1 MELLSQSKAR
11 PRGGPCPFRLKFTFN
26 WNPFGKEK
34 LRMKPIGLNH
44 RFGFTLIELLVVI
57 AIIAILAGLL
67 LPALSKAKGK
77 ALQIKCLSNIKQLQ
91 LAWNM
96 YPDDNNGLCPPNN
109 PGGAPNGPPGTE
121 AWLYGNVQRDTST
134 DNIKAGVLF
143 RYNGNPEIY
152 VCPSD
157 LWKITYRGVT
167 YPTTRS
173 FSMVSS
179 MPQFAPYR
187 SPKYATIKDP
197 PPVKAIVFVEEQEN
211 RTGLDNF
218 INDGNIGLR
227 RYDDPSDKDNWGD
240 LPAQRHGGATVSMA
254 DGHAEFW
261 KWKSKIRVERG
272 RPADPAE
279 LPDLRRIQMGLPGYP
294 NQ

>member
-1 MELLSQSKAR
+1 MNNVR
-11 PRGGPCPFRLKFTFN
+11 PNYKS
-26 WNPFGKEK
+26 
-34 LRMKPIGLNH
+34 
-44 RFGFTLIELLVVI
+44 GFTLIELLVVI

-91 LAWNM
+91 LCWNM
-96 YPDDNNGLCPPNN
+96 YPDDNNGICPPNN

-121 AWLYGNVQRDTST
+121 AWLYGNVQRDTTT

-143 RYNGNPEIY
+143 RYNGNAAIY

-157 LWKITYRGVT
+157 NWKVTFRGET
-167 YPTTRS
+167 SPTTRS

-179 MPQFAPYR
+179 MPQP
-187 SPKYATIKDP
+187 SQKLATIIDP
-197 PPVKAIVFVEEQEN
+197 RPVKALVFVEEQEN

-227 RYDDPSDKDNWGD
+227 RYNDPSEQNNWGD
-240 LPAQRHGGATVSMA
+240 LPAQRHGGATVSMV

-261 KWKSKIRVERG
+261 KWKSKIRIQRA

-279 LPDLRRIQMGLPGYP
+279 IPDLRRIQMGLPGFP

>member
-1 MELLSQSKAR
+1 
-11 PRGGPCPFRLKFTFN
+11 
-26 WNPFGKEK
+26 
-34 LRMKPIGLNH
+34 MKTASLNNKS
-44 RFGFTLIELLVVI
+44 GFTLIELLVVI

-91 LAWNM
+91 LCWNM
-96 YPDDNNGLCPPNN
+96 YPDDNNGICPPNN

-121 AWLYGNVQRDTST
+121 AWIYGDVKQDTTT

-143 RYNGNPEIY
+143 RYNGNASIY

-157 LWKITYRGVT
+157 PWKINYRGVT
-167 YPTTRS
+167 TPTTRS

-179 MPQFAPYR
+179 MPQPLP
-187 SPKYATIKDP
+187 SKLSTIKDP
-197 PPVKAIVFVEEQEN
+197 RPVKALVFVEEQEN
-211 RTGLDNF
+211 LVGQTSNF

-227 RYDDPSDKDNWGD
+227 RYDDPSEQNNWGD
-240 LPAQRHGGATVSMA
+240 LPAQRHGGATVSMV

-261 KWKSKIRVERG
+261 KWKSKIRLARG

-279 LPDLRRIQMGLPGYP
+279 IPDLRRIQQGLPGYP